1 MGSTYPYSLCRS
13 LVQVTKSKKVPRLPD
28 SISNAE
34 MSAIV
39 FLLVRKEPLEGRD
52 KMAMATYKKFLED
65 KRRYQE
71 LEQLVKSGAVELTER
86 CTSFE
91 EYLLTGGRSGGDQG
105 KKSSKIQE
113 ALDLGEGVEADVEQE
128 VTTPV
133 EEAVLEQSYLLRAG
147 LEGASSQETAER
159 LQGVG
164 VEATLLTNGLVQEVM
179 GLVDRKII
187 SIMEVAKFVLRS
199 LGIPEASKEQKWR
212 VRNCLVYTLKMMA
225 SVPASRADPWIY
237 LDSCLSVTSHPFDS
251 LIAKLKGIRAVAV
264 ECLQCGEAATSYCR
278 HCLMALYCSPSC
290 QSQHWKEEHRS
301 TCMAWGATLH
311 QTSGLLPPSAEA
323 PRLEAAARANSRC
336 QERVHQTMERL
347 IVALD
352 KVEQGREQREG
363 LEKEVEERRAEAQR
377 QGRIR

>member
-1 MGSTYPYSLCRS
+1 M
-13 LVQVTKSKKVPRLPD
+13 PRLPD

-52 KMAMATYKKFLED
+52 KKAMAIYKGFLED

-86 CTSFE
+86 CTRVE
-91 EYLLTGGRSGGDQG
+91 EYLLRGGKSGGDQG
-105 KKSSKIQE
+105 KKSSNIQE
-113 ALDLGEGVEADVEQE
+113 AVDLGEAVEAVEQE
-128 VTTPV
+128 VMTPV
-133 EEAVLEQSYLLRAG
+133 EEAVEAVEQEVKTPVEEMGLEQSYLLRAG

-159 LQGVG
+159 LQEVA

-212 VRNCLVYTLKMMA
+212 VRNCLVYTLKMIA

-237 LDSCLSVTSHPFDS
+237 LDSCLSVASHPFDS
-251 LIAKLKGIRAVAV
+251 LISKLKGIRAVAV

-290 QSQHWKEEHRS
+290 QSQHWQEEHRS

-311 QTSGLLPPSAEA
+311 QTSGLLPPSTEA
-323 PRLEAAARANSRC
+323 PMLEAAARANSRC
-336 QERVHQTMERL
+336 QERVHQTMQRL